1 MKLVG
6 EAFKENALSIDP
18 TQKVVVLGIA
28 NWCSVAKYETLIKD
42 KVNLF
47 YVIINPF

>member
-28 NWCSVAKYETLIKD
+28 SWCSVAKYESLIKV
-42 KVNLF
+42 KVGTILF
-47 YVIINPF
+47 LVL